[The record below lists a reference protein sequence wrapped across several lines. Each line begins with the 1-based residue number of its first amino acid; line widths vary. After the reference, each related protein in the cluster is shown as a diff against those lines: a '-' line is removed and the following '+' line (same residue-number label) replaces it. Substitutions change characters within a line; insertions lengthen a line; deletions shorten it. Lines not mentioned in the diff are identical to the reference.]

1 MPKLILIDGSSYLY
15 RAFHALPPLS
25 NGRGEPT
32 GALFGVV
39 NMLRAT
45 LKAKPDYLA
54 FVSDAPG
61 PTFRDA
67 LYDQYKA
74 NRPPMPDDLRAQVE
88 PMLAIVGA
96 LGFPILRVAGVEAD
110 DVIGTL
116 AVQAR
121 ALGIE
126 VEVSTSD
133 KDMAQLVGPQVTLV
147 NTMTS
152 TVMDDAG
159 VMAKFGVR
167 PDQIIDFLTLTGD
180 AIDNIP
186 GVPKCGPKTA
196 AKWLAEFDS
205 LDGVIANA
213 DKVGGKIGESLRATL
228 PQLPLSRELVTIK
241 TDVALEFGPTDL
253 TRREPDVGQLRALYT
268 RYEFKAALKD
278 LDAVADALLPS
289 PLGRGAG
296 GEGPGGAQ
304 SPGSTGP
311 SPQPLSRGERGN
323 THTHGP
329 DPLAANLAAA
339 GEYELVTTQTQLDG
353 WLHKLRT
360 APLIAFDT
368 ETTCLDAMRADIVGL
383 SLAVEPGKA
392 CYIPLG
398 HDYPGAPKQL
408 DRDEVLRA
416 LKPIFEDA
424 TRPKLGQHA
433 KYDINI
439 LAHYGIAVQGV
450 KHDSMLE
457 SYVWNATVTRHDMD
471 SLAKK
476 YLGYDTVKYEEVA
489 GKGARQISFSQVD
502 LDTACRYAAE
512 DADVTLRLHHA
523 LWPKLQGVPSLQRVY
538 EEIEIPLVPVLAE
551 MERRGVLI
559 DGDALRAQSQQ
570 LGKRMLELQRQS
582 HALAGREFNLD
593 SPKQLQ
599 AVLFDE
605 LGLEAKLKTPT
616 GQPSTNEEALEA
628 IADSHQLPRLILDYR
643 GLAKLRSTY
652 TDKLSAIVNPRTGRV
667 HTSYHQGSVATGRI
681 SSSDPNLQNIP
692 VRTEE
697 GRRIRQAFI
706 APPGWRVMAAD
717 YSQIELRIMAHLSGD
732 EGLLKAFHEG
742 GDVHRAT
749 AAEVFGL
756 KPEEVSANQR
766 RAAKA
771 INFGLMY
778 GMSAFGLAR
787 QLGVDRGEAS
797 DYMAR
802 YFSRYPGVH
811 AFMEATRERAHRDGY
826 VETLFG
832 RRLYLE
838 NLTARNQALRQ
849 GAERAAV
856 NAPMQGTA
864 ADIIKRAMIAVAAW
878 LAERDDAHMLMQVHD
893 ELVFEVRA
901 DAVDAVREAVR
912 ERMQGAAELAVPL
925 IVEVGVGANWD
936 EAH

>member
-25 NGRGEPT
+25 NSQGEPT
-32 GALFGVV
+32 GALFGIV

-45 LKAKPDYLA
+45 LKAKPDYVA

-61 PTFRDA
+61 PTFRNA
-67 LYDQYKA
+67 MYELYKA

-88 PMLAIVGA
+88 PMLAIVSA
-96 LGFPILRVAGVEAD
+96 LGFPILRVDGVEAD

-116 AVQAR
+116 TEEASAQ
-121 ALGIE
+121 GIE
-126 VEVSTSD
+126 VEISTSD
-133 KDMAQLVGPQVTLV
+133 KDLAQLVRPGVQLV
-147 NTMTS
+147 NTMTN
-152 TVMDDAG
+152 TTTDTAG
-159 VMAKFGVR
+159 VVDKFGVQ
-167 PDQIIDFLTLTGD
+167 PSQIIDFLTLTGD
-180 AIDNIP
+180 TVDNVP

-196 AKWLAEFDS
+196 AKWLAEYGN
-205 LDGVIANA
+205 LDNLIANA
-213 DKVGGKIGESLRATL
+213 DKIGGKIGESLRAAL
-228 PQLPLSRELVTIK
+228 PQLPLSRQLVTIK
-241 TDVALEFGPTDL
+241 TDVSLDL
-253 TRREPDVGQLRALYT
+253 PVTELKQRDKHVDDLRELFR

-278 LDAVADALLPS
+278 LEA
-289 PLGRGAG
+289 
-296 GEGPGGAQ
+296 E
-304 SPGSTGP
+304 
-311 SPQPLSRGERGN
+311 
-323 THTHGP
+323 
-329 DPLAANLAAA
+329 AAA
-339 GEYELVTTQTQLDG
+339 SSGESPAAEAPASPPAAAVVELEADIPALNMQGQYELVTTQAQLDH
-353 WLHKLRT
+353 WLAKIAN

-368 ETTCLDAMRADIVGL
+368 ETTSIDSMQADIVGL
-383 SLAVEPGKA
+383 SLSVEPGYA
-392 CYIPLG
+392 CYVPLT
-398 HDYPGAPKQL
+398 HDYPGAPAQL
-408 DRDEVLRA
+408 PRDHVLAA
-416 LKPIFEDA
+416 LKPIFEDPN
-424 TRPKLGQHA
+424 RPKLGQHA

-439 LAHYGIAVQGV
+439 LSHYGIAVQGL

-457 SYVWNATVTRHDMD
+457 SYVWNATATRHDMD
-471 SLAKK
+471 SLARK
-476 YLGYDTVKYEEVA
+476 YLGYETIKYEEVA
-489 GKGARQISFSQVD
+489 GKGAKQISFSQVD
-502 LDTACRYAAE
+502 VDTACRYAAE
-512 DADVTLRLHHA
+512 DADITLRLHHA
-523 LWPKLQGVPSLQRVY
+523 LWPKLESEPTLRSVY
-538 EEIEIPLVPVLAE
+538 ENIEIPLVPVLAS
-551 MERRGVLI
+551 MEQRGVLI
-559 DGDALRAQSQQ
+559 DVNNLRAQSQQ
-570 LGKRMLELQRQS
+570 LGKRMLELQQE
-582 HALAGREFNLD
+582 AWKGLGREFSLD

-599 AVLFDE
+599 AILFDE
-605 LGLEAKLKTPT
+605 LGLPAKLKTPT

-628 IADSHQLPRLILDYR
+628 IADDHPLPRLILDYR

-652 TDKLSAIVNPRTGRV
+652 TDKLAEIVNPRTGRV
-667 HTSYHQGSVATGRI
+667 HTSYHQGAVATGRV

-697 GRRIRQAFI
+697 GRRIRQAFV
-706 APPGWRVMAAD
+706 APEGWLVLAAD

-756 KPEEVSANQR
+756 APEEVSANQR

-811 AFMEATRERAHRDGY
+811 AFMEATRQQAHRDGY

-838 NLTARNQALRQ
+838 NLTSRNQALRA

-864 ADIIKRAMIAVAAW
+864 ADIIKRAMITVHAW
-878 LAERDDAHMLMQVHD
+878 LGQRNDDAHMLMQVHD
-893 ELVFEVRA
+893 ELVFEVRR
-901 DAVDAVREAVR
+901 DAVDEVRAGVI
-912 ERMQGAAELAVPL
+912 ERMSGAAQLSVPL
-925 IVEVGVGANWD
+925 LVEAGVGANWD

>member
-1 MPKLILIDGSSYLY
+1 MAKLILIDGSSYLY
-15 RAFHALPPLS
+15 RAFHALPPLTNS
-25 NGRGEPT
+25 QGEPT

-39 NMLRAT
+39 NMLRST
-45 LKAKPDYLA
+45 LKAKPDYVA

-61 PTFRDA
+61 PTFRNQ

-96 LGFPILRVAGVEAD
+96 LGFPILRVGGVEAD

-116 AVQAR
+116 TEQAH
-121 ALGIE
+121 AQGIE
-126 VEVSTSD
+126 VEISTGD
-133 KDMAQLVGPQVTLV
+133 KDLAQLVRPGVTLV
-147 NTMTS
+147 NTMTNTTTDS
-152 TVMDDAG
+152 AG
-159 VMAKFGVR
+159 VMEKFGVE
-167 PDQIIDFLTLTGD
+167 PTQIIDFLSLTGD
-180 AIDNIP
+180 TVDNVP

-196 AKWLAEFDS
+196 AKWLAEYRT
-205 LDGVIANA
+205 LDNLMANA
-213 DKVGGKIGESLRATL
+213 DKVGGKIGESLRAAL
-228 PQLPLSRELVTIK
+228 PQLPLSRDLVTIK
-241 TDVALEFGPTDL
+241 TDVSLDQSVSELKFHE
-253 TRREPDVGQLRALYT
+253 RHIEQLRDLYA

-278 LDAVADALLPS
+278 LDAETNGAATAQPVRDTGSTVASTDASRAQGALLLADNAQDLS
-289 PLGRGAG
+289 MAG
-296 GEGPGGAQ
+296 Q
-304 SPGSTGP
+304 
-311 SPQPLSRGERGN
+311 
-323 THTHGP
+323 
-329 DPLAANLAAA
+329 
-339 GEYELVTTQTQLDG
+339 YELVTTQAQFDS
-353 WLHKLRT
+353 WLAKIAT
-360 APLIAFDT
+360 APLVSFDT
-368 ETTCLDAMRADIVGL
+368 ETTSIDSMQADIVGL
-383 SLAVEPGKA
+383 SLSVDPGHA
-392 CYIPLG
+392 CYVPLA
-398 HDYPGAPKQL
+398 HDYPGAPAQL
-408 DRDEVLRA
+408 SREHVLAA
-416 LKPIFEDA
+416 LKPFFEDDS
-424 TRPKLGQHA
+424 RPKMGQHA

-439 LAHYGIAVQGV
+439 LSNYNIHLRGLQ
-450 KHDSMLE
+450 HDSMLE
-457 SYVWNATVTRHDMD
+457 SYVWNATATRHDMD

-476 YLGYDTVKYEEVA
+476 YLDVDTIKYEQVA
-489 GKGARQISFSQVD
+489 GKGAKQIPFSQVD

-512 DADVTLRLHHA
+512 DADITLRLHHA
-523 LWPKLQGVPSLQRVY
+523 LWPKLESEPTLRSVY
-538 EEIEIPLVPVLAE
+538 ENIEIPLIPVLAS
-551 MERRGVLI
+551 MEQRGVLI
-559 DGDALRAQSQQ
+559 DVSELRMQSQQ
-570 LGKRMLELQRQS
+570 LGKRMLELQQE
-582 HALAGREFNLD
+582 AWKGAGHEFNLD

-605 LGLEAKLKTPT
+605 LGLPVKVKTPT

-628 IADSHQLPRLILDYR
+628 IADDHALPRLILDYR

-652 TDKLSAIVNPRTGRV
+652 TDKLAEMVNPRTGRV
-667 HTSYHQGSVATGRI
+667 HTSYHQGSVATGRV

-692 VRTEE
+692 IRTEE
-697 GRRIRQAFI
+697 GRRIRQAFV
-706 APPGWRVMAAD
+706 APEGWVVLAAD

-802 YFSRYPGVH
+802 YFARYPGVH
-811 AFMEATRERAHRDGY
+811 AFMEATRQQAHRDGY

-838 NLTARNQALRQ
+838 NLTARNQALRA

-864 ADIIKRAMIAVAAW
+864 ADIIKRAMITVHDW
-878 LAERDDAHMLMQVHD
+878 LQTRADDAHMLMQVHD
-893 ELVFEVRA
+893 ELVFEVRK
-901 DAVDAVREAVR
+901 DVVDEVRAGVI
-912 ERMQGAAELAVPL
+912 ERMSGAATLSVPL
-925 IVEVGVGANWD
+925 LVEAGVGANWG

>member
-15 RAFHALPPLS
+15 RAFHALPPLT
-25 NGRGEPT
+25 NAQGEPT

-45 LKAKPDYLA
+45 LQAKPEYLA
-54 FVSDAPG
+54 FVSDASG

-67 LYDQYKA
+67 LYEQYKA
-74 NRPPMPDDLRAQVE
+74 HRPPMPDDLRAQVE

-96 LGFPILRVAGVEAD
+96 LGFPILRVPGVEAD

-116 AVQAR
+116 ALQAQ

-126 VEVSTSD
+126 VQISTGD
-133 KDMAQLVGPQVTLV
+133 KDLAQLVGSHITLI
-147 NTMTS
+147 NTMTN
-152 TVMDDAG
+152 TVLDSAG
-159 VMAKFGVR
+159 VLEKFGVR
-167 PDQIIDFLTLTGD
+167 PEQIIDFLALTGD
-180 AIDNIP
+180 SVDNVP

-196 AKWLAEFDS
+196 AKWLTEYAT

-213 DKVGGKIGESLRATL
+213 DRIGGKIGESLRAAL
-228 PQLPLSRELVTIK
+228 PQLPLSRALVTIK
-241 TDVALEFGPTDL
+241 TDVPLDFRPIELA
-253 TRREPDVGQLRALYT
+253 RRPPDTAQLRELYS
-268 RYEFKAALKD
+268 RYGFKVALKE
-278 LDAVADALLPS
+278 LEAA
-289 PLGRGAG
+289 AG
-296 GEGPGGAQ
+296 G
-304 SPGSTGP
+304 GSDFRRDD
-311 SPQPLSRGERGN
+311 SLSTITQNIATEVAPA
-323 THTHGP
+323 HP
-329 DPLAANLAAA
+329 AP
-339 GEYELVTTQTQLDG
+339 GEYELVTTQPQLDA
-353 WLHKLRT
+353 WLEKLR
-360 APLIAFDT
+360 AAELIAFDT
-368 ETTCLDAMRADIVGL
+368 ETTSIDAMRAEIVGL
-383 SLAVEPGKA
+383 SFAVMPGQA

-398 HDYPGAPKQL
+398 HDYPGAPQQL
-408 DRDEVLRA
+408 DRDRVLAA
-416 LKPIFEDA
+416 LRPLFEDPA
-424 TRPKLGQHA
+424 RPKLGQHA
-433 KYDINI
+433 KYDINV
-439 LAHYGIAVQGV
+439 LSHYGIAVQGLQ
-450 KHDSMLE
+450 HDSMLE
-457 SYVWNATVTRHDMD
+457 SYVWNATATRHDMD
-471 SLAKK
+471 SLAQK
-476 YLGYDTVKYEEVA
+476 YLGYETIKYAQVA
-489 GKGARQISFSQVD
+489 GKGAKQISFSQVD
-502 LDTACRYAAE
+502 LDSACRYAAE

-523 LWPKLQGVPSLQRVY
+523 LWPLLQGVPKLRRVY
-538 EEIEIPLVPVLAE
+538 EDIEIPLVPVLAA

-559 DGDALRAQSQQ
+559 DGDELRRQSQQ
-570 LGKRMLELQRQS
+570 LGKRMLELQQQS
-582 HALAGREFNLD
+582 YVLAGHEFNLD

-605 LGLEAKLKTPT
+605 LGLQARMKTPT

-628 IADSHQLPRLILDYR
+628 IADAHALPRLILDYR
-643 GLAKLRSTY
+643 SLAKLRSTY
-652 TDKLSAIVNPRTGRV
+652 TDKLSGIVNPRTGRV

-706 APPGWRVMAAD
+706 APPGWKVMAAD

-732 EGLLKAFHEG
+732 EGLLRAFREG

-749 AAEVFGL
+749 AAEVFGV
-756 KPEEVSANQR
+756 PAADISTNQR

-787 QLGVDRGEAS
+787 QLGVDRGEAG

-802 YFSRYPGVH
+802 YFARYPGVR

-838 NLTARNQALRQ
+838 NLTSRNQGLRQ

-856 NAPMQGTA
+856 NAPMQGSA
-864 ADIIKRAMIAVAAW
+864 ADIIKRAMIAVAGWIGA
-878 LAERDDAHMLMQVHD
+878 RDDVHMLMQVHD

-901 DAVDAVREAVR
+901 DAVATVRAAVT
-912 ERMQGAAELAVPL
+912 ERMAGAAELAVPL
-925 IVEVGVGANWD
+925 LVDVGVGANWD

>member
-1 MPKLILIDGSSYLY
+1 MAKLILIDGSSYLY
-15 RAFHALPPLS
+15 RAFHALPPLTNS
-25 NGRGEPT
+25 QGEPT

-45 LKAKPDYLA
+45 LKAKPDYVA

-61 PTFRDA
+61 PTFRNQ

-96 LGFPILRVAGVEAD
+96 LGFPILRVGGVEAD

-116 AVQAR
+116 TEQAH
-121 ALGIE
+121 AQGIE
-126 VEVSTSD
+126 VEISTGD
-133 KDMAQLVGPQVTLV
+133 KDLAQLVRPGVTLV
-147 NTMTS
+147 NTMTNTTTDS
-152 TVMDDAG
+152 AG
-159 VMAKFGVR
+159 VMEKFGVE
-167 PDQIIDFLTLTGD
+167 PTQIIDFLSLTGD
-180 AIDNIP
+180 TVDNVP

-196 AKWLAEFDS
+196 AKWLAEYRT
-205 LDGVIANA
+205 LDNLMANA
-213 DKVGGKIGESLRATL
+213 DKVGGKIGESLRAAL
-228 PQLPLSRELVTIK
+228 PQLPLSRDLVTIK
-241 TDVALEFGPTDL
+241 TDVSLDQSVSELKFHE
-253 TRREPDVGQLRALYT
+253 RHIEQLRDLYA

-278 LDAVADALLPS
+278 LDAETNGAAAQPVRDTGPASASTDAGRAQGALLLADNAQDLS
-289 PLGRGAG
+289 MAG
-296 GEGPGGAQ
+296 Q
-304 SPGSTGP
+304 
-311 SPQPLSRGERGN
+311 
-323 THTHGP
+323 
-329 DPLAANLAAA
+329 
-339 GEYELVTTQTQLDG
+339 YELVTTQAQFDS
-353 WLHKLRT
+353 WLAKIAT
-360 APLIAFDT
+360 APLVSFDT
-368 ETTCLDAMRADIVGL
+368 ETTSIDSMQADIVGL
-383 SLAVEPGKA
+383 SLSVDPGHA
-392 CYIPLG
+392 CYVPLA
-398 HDYPGAPKQL
+398 HDYPGAPAQL
-408 DRDEVLRA
+408 SREHVLAA
-416 LKPIFEDA
+416 LKPFFEDA
-424 TRPKLGQHA
+424 SRPKMGQHA

-439 LAHYGIAVQGV
+439 LSNYIIHLRGLQ
-450 KHDSMLE
+450 HDSMLE
-457 SYVWNATVTRHDMD
+457 SYVWNATATRHDMD

-476 YLGYDTVKYEEVA
+476 YLDVDTIKYEQVA
-489 GKGARQISFSQVD
+489 GKGAKQIPFSQVD

-512 DADVTLRLHHA
+512 DADITLRLHHA
-523 LWPKLQGVPSLQRVY
+523 LWPKLESEPTLRSVY
-538 EEIEIPLVPVLAE
+538 ENIEIPLIPVLAS
-551 MERRGVLI
+551 MEQRGVLI
-559 DGDALRAQSQQ
+559 DVSELRMQSQQ
-570 LGKRMLELQRQS
+570 LGKRMLELQQE
-582 HALAGREFNLD
+582 AWKGAGHEFNLD

-605 LGLEAKLKTPT
+605 LGLPVKVKTPT

-628 IADSHQLPRLILDYR
+628 IADDHALPRLILDYR

-652 TDKLSAIVNPRTGRV
+652 TDKLAEMVNPRTGRV
-667 HTSYHQGSVATGRI
+667 HTSYHQGSVATGRV

-692 VRTEE
+692 IRTEE
-697 GRRIRQAFI
+697 GRRIRQAFV
-706 APPGWRVMAAD
+706 APEGWVVLAAD

-802 YFSRYPGVH
+802 YFARYPGVH
-811 AFMEATRERAHRDGY
+811 AFMEATRQQAHRDGY

-838 NLTARNQALRQ
+838 NLTARNQALRA

-864 ADIIKRAMIAVAAW
+864 ADIIKRAMITVHDW
-878 LAERDDAHMLMQVHD
+878 LQTRADDAHMLMQVHD
-893 ELVFEVRA
+893 ELVFEVRK
-901 DAVDAVREAVR
+901 DVVDEVRAGVI
-912 ERMQGAAELAVPL
+912 ERMSGAATLSVPL
-925 IVEVGVGANWD
+925 LVEAGVGANWG

>member
-25 NGRGEPT
+25 NAHGEPT

-45 LKAKPDYLA
+45 LNAKPDYLA
-54 FVSDAPG
+54 FVCDAPG
-61 PTFRDA
+61 PTFRNDM
-67 LYDQYKA
+67 YDQYKA
-74 NRPPMPDDLRAQVE
+74 HRPPMPDDLRVQVQ

-96 LGFPILRVAGVEAD
+96 LGFPILCVPGVEAD

-116 AVQAR
+116 AAQAQ
-121 ALGIE
+121 ALGID
-126 VEVSTSD
+126 VLVSTGD
-133 KDMAQLVGPQVTLV
+133 KDMAQLVGPHVTLV
-147 NTMTS
+147 NTMS
-152 TVMDDAG
+152 NTVMDSAG
-159 VMAKFGVR
+159 VVEKFGVR
-167 PDQIIDFLTLTGD
+167 PDQIVDFLALTGD
-180 AIDNIP
+180 TVDNVP
-186 GVPKCGPKTA
+186 GVTKCGPKTA
-196 AKWLAEFDS
+196 AKWLAEYGS

-213 DKVGGKIGESLRATL
+213 DKVGGKIGESLREAL
-228 PQLPLSRELVTIK
+228 PRLPLSRELVTIK
-241 TDVALEFGPTDL
+241 TDVPLEFSPVDL
-253 TRREPDVGQLRALYT
+253 SQRDADTTQLRELYT

-278 LDAVADALLPS
+278 LDSAAAT
-289 PLGRGAG
+289 G
-296 GEGPGGAQ
+296 G
-304 SPGSTGP
+304 SDS
-311 SPQPLSRGERGN
+311 SRD
-323 THTHGP
+323 T
-329 DPLAANLAAA
+329 LAATAPKNAATEA
-339 GEYELVTTQTQLDG
+339 APTDSAPGEYELVTTQAAFDA
-353 WLHKLRT
+353 WLEKLRR
-360 APLIAFDT
+360 AELIAFDT
-368 ETTCLDAMRADIVGL
+368 ETTSIDAMRADIVGI
-383 SLAVEPGKA
+383 SFAAEPGKA

-398 HDYPGAPKQL
+398 HDYPGAPAQL
-408 DRDEVLRA
+408 DRDVVLAA

-424 TRPKLGQHA
+424 ARPKLGQHA

-439 LAHYGIAVQGV
+439 LSNYGIVVQGL

-457 SYVWNATVTRHDMD
+457 SYVWNATATRHDMD

-476 YLGYDTVKYEEVA
+476 YLGYETIKYEQVA
-489 GKGARQISFSQVD
+489 GKGAKQISFSQVD

-523 LWPKLQGVPSLQRVY
+523 LWPKLESVPSLRKVY
-538 EEIEIPLVPVLAE
+538 EDIEIPLVPVLAG
-551 MERRGVLI
+551 MEQRGVLI
-559 DGDALRAQSQQ
+559 DGDALRRQSQQ
-570 LGKRMLELQRQS
+570 LGKRMLELQQQS
-582 HALAGREFNLD
+582 YALAGREFNLD

-605 LGLEAKLKTPT
+605 LGLQAKLKTPT

-628 IADSHQLPRLILDYR
+628 IADTHELPRLILDYR

-652 TDKLSAIVNPRTGRV
+652 TDKLSGIVNPRTGRV

-697 GRRIRQAFI
+697 GRRIRQAFV
-706 APPGWRVMAAD
+706 APPGWQVMAAD

-732 EGLLKAFHEG
+732 EGLLRAFHSG

-749 AAEVFGL
+749 AAEVFGVP
-756 KPEEVSANQR
+756 PEEITANQR

-787 QLGVDRGEAS
+787 QLSVDRGEAG
-797 DYMAR
+797 DYMGR
-802 YFSRYPGVH
+802 YFSRYPGVR
-811 AFMEATRERAHRDGY
+811 AFMDATREQAHRDGY
-826 VETLFG
+826 VETIFG

-838 NLTARNQALRQ
+838 NLTSRNQGLRQ

-856 NAPMQGTA
+856 NAPMQGSA

-878 LAERDDAHMLMQVHD
+878 AANRDDVRMLMQVHD

-901 DAVDAVREAVR
+901 DAVDEVRAAVT
-912 ERMQGAAELAVPL
+912 ERMSGAAELAVPL
-925 IVEVGVGANWD
+925 LVDVGVGANWD

>member
-706 APPGWRVMAAD
+706 APPGWKVMAAD

-732 EGLLKAFHEG
+732 EGLLRAFHSG

-749 AAEVFGL
+749 AAEVFGVA
-756 KPEEVSANQR
+756 PEDITTNQR

-797 DYMAR
+797 DYMGR
-802 YFSRYPGVH
+802 YFSRYPGVR

-838 NLTARNQALRQ
+838 NLTARNAGLRQ

-864 ADIIKRAMIAVAAW
+864 ADIIKRAMITVAAW

-901 DAVDAVREAVR
+901 DAVEEVRRAVS
-912 ERMQGAAELAVPL
+912 ERMSGAAELSVPL
-925 IVEVGVGANWD
+925 LVDVGVGANWD

>member
-25 NGRGEPT
+25 NARGEPT

-67 LYDQYKA
+67 LYTQYKA
-74 NRPPMPDDLRAQVE
+74 NRPPMPDDLRSQVE
-88 PMLAIVGA
+88 PMLAIVAA
-96 LGFPILRVAGVEAD
+96 LGFPILRVGGVEAD

-116 AVQAR
+116 ALQAQ
-121 ALGIE
+121 AQGIE

-133 KDMAQLVGPQVTLV
+133 KDMAQLVGSHVTLV
-147 NTMTS
+147 NTMS
-152 TVMDDAG
+152 NTVLDSAG
-159 VMAKFGVR
+159 VMEKFGVM
-167 PDQIIDFLTLTGD
+167 PAQIIDFLALTGD

-196 AKWLAEFDS
+196 ARWLAEYGS
-205 LDGVIANA
+205 LDGVIAHA
-213 DKVGGKIGESLRATL
+213 DRIGGKIGESLRATL
-228 PQLPLSRELVTIK
+228 PQLPLSRQLATIK
-241 TDVALEFGPTDL
+241 TDVPLEFGPTEL
-253 TRREPDVGQLRALYT
+253 ARREADVEQLRELYT
-268 RYEFKAALKD
+268 RYEFKAALKE
-278 LDAVADALLPS
+278 LDSAAEPAGAHAVHDALRAEQHQSHRVQGTLLQTEFS
-289 PLGRGAG
+289 
-296 GEGPGGAQ
+296 GP
-304 SPGSTGP
+304 
-311 SPQPLSRGERGN
+311 
-323 THTHGP
+323 
-329 DPLAANLAAA
+329 
-339 GEYELVTTQTQLDG
+339 GEYELVTTQARFDA
-353 WLHKLRT
+353 WLEELRG
-360 APLIAFDT
+360 AELIAFDT
-368 ETTCLDAMRADIVGL
+368 ETTSLDAMRADIVGI
-383 SLAVEPGKA
+383 SFAVEPGQA
-392 CYIPLG
+392 CYLPLG
-398 HDYPGAPKQL
+398 HDYPGAPPQL
-408 DRDEVLRA
+408 DRDDVLRA
-416 LKPIFEDA
+416 LKPVFEDA

-439 LAHYGIAVQGV
+439 LSHYGIAVQGL

-457 SYVWNATVTRHDMD
+457 SYVWNATATRHDMD

-476 YLGYDTVKYEEVA
+476 YLGYETVKYEEVA

-523 LWPKLQGVPSLQRVY
+523 LWPKLESVPALRRVY

-559 DGDALRAQSQQ
+559 DGDELRRQSQQ
-570 LGKRMLELQRQS
+570 LGKRMLELQQKS
-582 HALAGREFNLD
+582 YALAGREFNLD

-605 LGLEAKLKTPT
+605 LHLEAKLKTPT

-628 IADSHQLPRLILDYR
+628 IADSHELPRLILDYR

-732 EGLLKAFHEG
+732 EGLLKAFREG

-787 QLGVDRGEAS
+787 QLGVDRGEAG

-802 YFSRYPGVH
+802 YFARYPGVH

-826 VETLFG
+826 VETIFG

-838 NLTARNQALRQ
+838 NLTSRNQGLRQ

-856 NAPMQGTA
+856 NAPMQGSA

-878 LAERDDAHMLMQVHD
+878 LKDRDDAYMLMQVHD

-901 DAVDAVREAVR
+901 DAVDAVRTAVVA
-912 ERMQGAAELAVPL
+912 RMSGAAELAVPL
-925 IVEVGVGANWD
+925 LVDVGVGANWD

>member
-15 RAFHALPPLS
+15 RAFHALPPLT
-25 NGRGEPT
+25 NAQGEPT

-45 LKAKPDYLA
+45 LKAKPEYLA

-74 NRPPMPDDLRAQVE
+74 NRPPMPEDLRAQVE

-96 LGFPILRVAGVEAD
+96 LGFPILRVPGFEAD

-121 ALGIE
+121 ELGIE
-126 VEVSTSD
+126 VEVSTGD
-133 KDMAQLVGPQVTLV
+133 KDMAQLVGPRVTLI
-147 NTMTS
+147 NTMS
-152 TVMDDAG
+152 NTVMNSDG
-159 VMAKFGVR
+159 VMEKFGVR
-167 PDQIIDFLTLTGD
+167 PDQIIDFLALTGD
-180 AIDNIP
+180 TVDNVP

-196 AKWLAEFDS
+196 AKWLAEYDS

-213 DKVGGKIGESLRATL
+213 AKIGGKIGESLRATL

-241 TDVALEFGPTDL
+241 TDVTL
-253 TRREPDVGQLRALYT
+253 DVGPAALAQRPADVALLRELYA
-268 RYEFKAALKD
+268 RYDFKAALKD
-278 LDAVADALLPS
+278 LDAVAPQ
-289 PLGRGAG
+289 GATAVSVD
-296 GEGPGGAQ
+296 GAAPT
-304 SPGSTGP
+304 SS
-311 SPQPLSRGERGN
+311 
-323 THTHGP
+323 
-329 DPLAANLAAA
+329 AAPVMSSAIDEIPAAWSA
-339 GEYELVTTQTQLDG
+339 PGEYELVTTQAAFEL
-353 WLHKLRT
+353 WLERLRD
-360 APLIAFDT
+360 ASLIAFDT
-368 ETTCLDAMRADIVGL
+368 ETTSIDAMRADIVGL

-392 CYIPLG
+392 CYIPLD

-408 DRDEVLRA
+408 DRDTVLAA
-416 LKPIFEDA
+416 LKPIFEDPS
-424 TRPKLGQHA
+424 RPKLGQHA

-439 LAHYGIAVQGV
+439 LAHYGITVQGLA
-450 KHDSMLE
+450 HDSMLE
-457 SYVWNATVTRHDMD
+457 SYVWNATATRHDMD

-476 YLGYDTVKYEEVA
+476 YLGYDAVKYAEVA
-489 GKGARQISFSQVD
+489 GKGAKQISFSQVD

-512 DADVTLRLHHA
+512 DADITLRLHHA
-523 LWPKLQGVPSLQRVY
+523 LWPKLESVPALRAVYQG
-538 EEIEIPLVPVLAE
+538 IEIPLVPVLAE

-570 LGKRMLELQRQS
+570 LGKRMLELQQQS
-582 HALAGREFNLD
+582 YTLAGHAFNLD

-605 LGLEAKLKTPT
+605 LGLAAKLKTPT

-628 IADSHQLPRLILDYR
+628 IADTHELPRLILDYR

-652 TDKLSAIVNPRTGRV
+652 TDKLSGIVNPRTGRV

-706 APPGWRVMAAD
+706 APPGWKVMAAD

-732 EGLLKAFHEG
+732 QGLLKAFHEG

-756 KPEEVSANQR
+756 KPEDVSTNQR

-778 GMSAFGLAR
+778 GMSAFGLAK

-802 YFSRYPGVH
+802 YFARYPGVH
-811 AFMEATRERAHRDGY
+811 AFMEATREQAHRDGY
-826 VETLFG
+826 VETIFG
-832 RRLYLE
+832 RRLYLD
-838 NLTARNQALRQ
+838 NLTARNQSLRQ

-856 NAPMQGTA
+856 NAPMQGSA
-864 ADIIKRAMIAVAAW
+864 ADIIKRAMITVAAW
-878 LAERDDAHMLMQVHD
+878 LMHRDDAHMLMQVHD

-901 DAVDAVREAVR
+901 DAVDAVRAGVI
-912 ERMQGAAELAVPL
+912 ERMSGAAQLAVPL
-925 IVEVGVGANWD
+925 LVDVGVGANWD

>member
-25 NGRGEPT
+25 NAHGEPT

-45 LKAKPDYLA
+45 LKAKPEYLA

-67 LYDQYKA
+67 LYAQYKA
-74 NRPPMPDDLRAQVE
+74 HRPPMPDDLRSQVE
-88 PMLAIVGA
+88 PMLAIVAA
-96 LGFPILRVAGVEAD
+96 LGFPILRVPGVEAD

-116 AVQAR
+116 AVQAQ

-126 VEVSTSD
+126 VLVSTGD
-133 KDMAQLVGPQVTLV
+133 KDMAQLVGPHVTLV
-147 NTMTS
+147 NTMS
-152 TVMDDAG
+152 NTVMDSDG
-159 VMAKFGVR
+159 VMEKFGVR
-167 PDQIIDFLTLTGD
+167 PEQIIDFLALTGD
-180 AIDNIP
+180 TVDNVP

-196 AKWLAEFDS
+196 AKWLAEYS
-205 LDGVIANA
+205 TLDGVIANA
-213 DKVGGKIGESLRATL
+213 DKVGGKIGESLREAL
-228 PQLPLSRELVTIK
+228 PRLPLSRELVTIK
-241 TDVALEFGPTDL
+241 TDVPLEFGPTDL
-253 TRREPDVGQLRALYT
+253 SQRDADTAQLRELYT
-268 RYEFKAALKD
+268 RYEFKAALKE
-278 LDAVADALLPS
+278 LDNTPLVGAHPVRDHIEPETIPHDDRAQGALLHVP
-289 PLGRGAG
+289 
-296 GEGPGGAQ
+296 
-304 SPGSTGP
+304 
-311 SPQPLSRGERGN
+311 
-323 THTHGP
+323 
-329 DPLAANLAAA
+329 
-339 GEYELVTTQTQLDG
+339 GEYELVTTQLQFDA
-353 WLHKLRT
+353 WLEKLQQ
-360 APLIAFDT
+360 AELIAFDT
-368 ETTCLDAMRADIVGL
+368 ETTSIDAMRADIVGI
-383 SLAVEPGKA
+383 SFAVEAGKA

-398 HDYPGAPKQL
+398 HDYPGVPPQL
-408 DRDEVLRA
+408 DRDAVLRA
-416 LKPIFEDA
+416 LKPIFEDP

-439 LAHYGIAVQGV
+439 LSNYGLVVQGL

-457 SYVWNATVTRHDMD
+457 SYVWNATATRHDMD

-476 YLGYDTVKYEEVA
+476 YLGYETVKYEQVA
-489 GKGARQISFSQVD
+489 GKGAKQISFSQVD

-512 DADVTLRLHHA
+512 DADITLRLHFA
-523 LWPKLQGVPSLQRVY
+523 LWPKLAGEPTLRKVY
-538 EEIEIPLVPVLAE
+538 EDIEIPLVPVLAG
-551 MERRGVLI
+551 MEQRGVLI
-559 DGDALRAQSQQ
+559 DGDELRRQSQQ
-570 LGKRMLELQRQS
+570 LGKRMLELQQQS
-582 HALAGREFNLD
+582 YVLAGHEFNLD

-605 LGLEAKLKTPT
+605 LGLQAKLKTPT

-628 IADSHQLPRLILDYR
+628 IADTHELPRLILDYR

-652 TDKLSAIVNPRTGRV
+652 TDKLSGIVNPRTGRV

-706 APPGWRVMAAD
+706 APPGWKILAAD

-732 EGLLKAFHEG
+732 EGLLRAFHAG

-749 AAEVFGL
+749 AAEVFGVP
-756 KPEEVSANQR
+756 PEDITTNQR

-797 DYMAR
+797 DYMGR
-802 YFSRYPGVH
+802 YFSRYPGVR
-811 AFMEATRERAHRDGY
+811 AFMDATREQAHRDGY
-826 VETLFG
+826 VETIFG

-838 NLTARNQALRQ
+838 NLTSRNQGLRQ

-856 NAPMQGTA
+856 NAPMQGSA
-864 ADIIKRAMIAVAAW
+864 ADIIKRAMIAVAGW
-878 LAERDDAHMLMQVHD
+878 LKGRDDAHMLMQVHD

-901 DAVDAVREAVR
+901 DAIDEVRAAVI
-912 ERMQGAAELAVPL
+912 ERMSGAAELAVPL
-925 IVEVGVGANWD
+925 LVDAGVGANWD

>member
-25 NGRGEPT
+25 NALGEPT

-96 LGFPILRVAGVEAD
+96 LGFPILRVPGVEAD

-116 AVQAR
+116 AMQAQ

-126 VEVSTSD
+126 VLVSTSD
-133 KDMAQLVGPQVTLV
+133 KDMAQLVGPHVTLI
-147 NTMTS
+147 NTMS
-152 TVMDDAG
+152 NTVMDRAG
-159 VMAKFGVR
+159 VIEKFGVR

-180 AIDNIP
+180 TVDNVP

-196 AKWLAEFDS
+196 AKWLAEYPT
-205 LDGVIANA
+205 LDEVIANA
-213 DKVGGKIGESLRATL
+213 DKIGGKIGESLREAL
-228 PQLPLSRELVTIK
+228 PRLPLSRELVTIK
-241 TDVALEFGPTDL
+241 TDVPLDVAPTDL
-253 TRREPDVGQLRALYT
+253 TQRAADTEQLRALYS

-278 LDAVADALLPS
+278 LDAGTSASGSDFSRDASAPDS
-289 PLGRGAG
+289 P
-296 GEGPGGAQ
+296 E
-304 SPGSTGP
+304 SI
-311 SPQPLSRGERGN
+311 
-323 THTHGP
+323 
-329 DPLAANLAAA
+329 AAEAAPTNPPEFSA
-339 GEYELVTTQTQLDG
+339 PGEYELVTTQPAFEAWLEQLR
-353 WLHKLRT
+353 H
-360 APLIAFDT
+360 AALIAFDT
-368 ETTCLDAMRADIVGL
+368 ETTSIDAMRADIVGI
-383 SLAVEPGKA
+383 SFAVEPGKA

-398 HDYPGAPKQL
+398 HDYPGAPQQL
-408 DRDEVLRA
+408 DRDAVLHA
-416 LKPIFEDA
+416 LKPIFENPA
-424 TRPKLGQHA
+424 RPKLGQHA

-439 LAHYGIAVQGV
+439 LSLYGIVVQGLR
-450 KHDSMLE
+450 HDSMLE
-457 SYVWNATVTRHDMD
+457 SYVWNATATRHDMD

-476 YLGYDTVKYEEVA
+476 YLGYETIKYEQVA
-489 GKGARQISFSQVD
+489 GKGAKQISFSQVD

-512 DADVTLRLHHA
+512 DADITLRLHHA
-523 LWPKLQGVPSLQRVY
+523 LWPKLESVPALRKVY
-538 EEIEIPLVPVLAE
+538 EEIEIPLVPVLAA
-551 MERRGVLI
+551 MEQRGVLI
-559 DGDALRAQSQQ
+559 DGDVLRRQSQQ
-570 LGKRMLELQRQS
+570 LGKRMLELQQQA
-582 HALAGREFNLD
+582 HAVAGHEFNLD

-605 LGLEAKLKTPT
+605 LGLQAKLKTPT

-628 IADSHQLPRLILDYR
+628 IADTHELPRLILDYR
-643 GLAKLRSTY
+643 SLAKLRSTY
-652 TDKLSAIVNPRTGRV
+652 TDKLSGIVNPRTGRV

-706 APPGWRVMAAD
+706 APPGWKVLAAD

-732 EGLLKAFHEG
+732 EGLLRAFREG

-749 AAEVFGL
+749 AAEVFGVP
-756 KPEEVSANQR
+756 PEQISTNQR

-797 DYMAR
+797 DYMGR
-802 YFSRYPGVH
+802 YFSRYPGVR

-826 VETLFG
+826 VETIFG

-838 NLTARNQALRQ
+838 NLTSRNQGLRQ

-856 NAPMQGTA
+856 NAPMQGSA
-864 ADIIKRAMIAVAAW
+864 ADIIKRAMIAVAGW
-878 LAERDDAHMLMQVHD
+878 LKDRDDTHMLMQVHD

-901 DAVDAVREAVR
+901 DAVDAVRAGVV
-912 ERMQGAAELAVPL
+912 ERMSGAAELAVPL
-925 IVEVGVGANWD
+925 LVDVGVGANWD

>member
-25 NGRGEPT
+25 NARGEPT

-61 PTFRDA
+61 PTFRHG

-74 NRPPMPDDLRAQVE
+74 NRPPMPDDLRTQVE

-96 LGFPILRVAGVEAD
+96 LGFPILRVGGVEAD

-121 ALGIE
+121 ELGIE
-126 VEVSTSD
+126 VEVSTGD

-147 NTMTS
+147 NTMS
-152 TVMDDAG
+152 NTVMDSDG
-159 VMAKFGVR
+159 VMEKFGVR
-167 PDQIIDFLTLTGD
+167 PEQIVDFLALTGD
-180 AIDNIP
+180 TIDNVP

-196 AKWLAEFDS
+196 AKWLAEYHT

-213 DKVGGKIGESLRATL
+213 AKIGGKIGESLREAL
-228 PQLPLSRELVTIK
+228 PRLPLSRELVTIK
-241 TDVALEFGPTDL
+241 TDVPLEFGPTEL
-253 TRREPDVGQLRALYT
+253 AQREADVEQLRELYT
-268 RYEFKAALKD
+268 RYEFKAALKE
-278 LDAVADALLPS
+278 LDSAGLGTRDSGLGEGQGAEQKIAGPKLAPTGSSESRVPS
-289 PLGRGAG
+289 P
-296 GEGPGGAQ
+296 E
-304 SPGSTGP
+304 S
-311 SPQPLSRGERGN
+311 
-323 THTHGP
+323 
-329 DPLAANLAAA
+329 
-339 GEYELVTTQTQLDG
+339 GEYELVTTQPAFDA
-353 WLHKLRT
+353 WLEKLRH
-360 APLIAFDT
+360 AELIAFDT
-368 ETTCLDAMRADIVGL
+368 ETTSIDAMRAHIVGI
-383 SLAVEPGKA
+383 SFAVEAGKA
-392 CYIPLG
+392 CYIPIG

-408 DRDEVLRA
+408 DRDAVLAA
-416 LKPIFEDA
+416 LKPILEDA
-424 TRPKLGQHA
+424 ARPKLGQHA

-439 LAHYGIAVQGV
+439 LSNYGIVVQGL

-457 SYVWNATVTRHDMD
+457 SYVWNATATRHDMD
-471 SLAKK
+471 SLARK
-476 YLGYDTVKYEEVA
+476 YLGYETVKYEQVA
-489 GKGARQISFSQVD
+489 GKGAKQISFSQVD

-512 DADVTLRLHHA
+512 DSDITLRLHLA
-523 LWPKLQGVPSLQRVY
+523 LWPKLESVPALRKVY
-538 EEIEIPLVPVLAE
+538 EDIEIPLVPVLAA
-551 MERRGVLI
+551 MEQRGVLI
-559 DGDALRAQSQQ
+559 DGDELRRQSQQ
-570 LGKRMLELQRQS
+570 LGKRMLELQQQS
-582 HALAGREFNLD
+582 HALAGHEFNLD

-605 LGLEAKLKTPT
+605 LGLQAKLKTPT
-616 GQPSTNEEALEA
+616 GQPSTNEEALDA
-628 IADSHQLPRLILDYR
+628 IADTHELPRLILDYR

-652 TDKLSAIVNPRTGRV
+652 TDKLSGIVNPRTGRV

-706 APPGWRVMAAD
+706 APPGWKVLAAD

-732 EGLLKAFHEG
+732 EGLLRAFHSG

-749 AAEVFGL
+749 AAEVFGVP
-756 KPEEVSANQR
+756 PEQITTNQR

-797 DYMAR
+797 DYMGR
-802 YFSRYPGVH
+802 YFSRYPGVR
-811 AFMEATRERAHRDGY
+811 AFMDATREQAHRDGY
-826 VETLFG
+826 VETIFG

-838 NLTARNQALRQ
+838 NLTSRNGSLRQ

-856 NAPMQGTA
+856 NAPMQGSA

-878 LAERDDAHMLMQVHD
+878 LKDRGDAHMLMQVHD

-901 DAVDAVREAVR
+901 DAVDEVRSAVI
-912 ERMQGAAELAVPL
+912 ERMSGAAELAVPL
-925 IVEVGVGANWD
+925 LVDAGVGVNWD

>member
-25 NGRGEPT
+25 NPQGEPT

-45 LKAKPDYLA
+45 LNAKPEYLA

-61 PTFRDA
+61 KTFRDE

-88 PMLAIVGA
+88 PMLKIVGA

-116 AVQAR
+116 ALQAQ

-126 VEVSTSD
+126 VLVSTGD
-133 KDMAQLVGPQVTLV
+133 KDMAQLVNLHVTLI
-147 NTMTS
+147 NTMS
-152 TVMDDAG
+152 NTVMDHDG
-159 VMAKFGVR
+159 VIEKFGVR
-167 PDQIIDFLTLTGD
+167 PEQIIDFLALTGD
-180 AIDNIP
+180 TVDNVP
-186 GVPKCGPKTA
+186 GVPMCGPKTA
-196 AKWLAEFDS
+196 AKWLAQYPT
-205 LDGVIANA
+205 LDEVMANA
-213 DKVGGKIGESLRATL
+213 DKIGGKIGESLRAAL

-241 TDVALEFGPTDL
+241 TDVTLELKPTDL
-253 TRREPDVGQLRALYT
+253 AQREPDIEQLRELYT
-268 RYEFKAALKD
+268 RYGFKAALKE
-278 LDAVADALLPS
+278 LDGAE
-289 PLGRGAG
+289 AG
-296 GEGPGGAQ
+296 GRNGGSHFSRDASALD
-304 SPGSTGP
+304 SPNRMAAEAAPTTSTEFSAP
-311 SPQPLSRGERGN
+311 
-323 THTHGP
+323 
-329 DPLAANLAAA
+329 
-339 GEYELVTTQTQLDG
+339 GEYELVVTGDAFDA
-353 WLHKLRT
+353 WVEKLRH
-360 APLIAFDT
+360 AELIAFDT
-368 ETTCLDAMRADIVGL
+368 ETTSIDAMLADIVGI

-408 DRDEVLRA
+408 ERDLVLAA
-416 LKPIFEDA
+416 LKPIFEDPA
-424 TRPKLGQHA
+424 RPKLGQHA

-439 LAHYGIAVQGV
+439 LSHYGIAVQGL

-457 SYVWNATVTRHDMD
+457 SYVWNATATRHDMD
-471 SLAKK
+471 SLALK
-476 YLGYDTVKYEEVA
+476 YLGYETIKYADVA
-489 GKGARQISFSQVD
+489 GKGAKQISFSQVD
-502 LDTACRYAAE
+502 LDSACRYAAE
-512 DADVTLRLHHA
+512 DADITLRLHLA
-523 LWPKLQGVPSLQRVY
+523 LWPLLESAPALRKVY
-538 EEIEIPLVPVLAE
+538 EDIEIPVVPVLAA

-559 DGDALRAQSQQ
+559 DGDELRRQSQQ
-570 LGKRMLELQRQS
+570 LGKRMLELQQQS
-582 HALAGREFNLD
+582 YALAGRQFNLD

-599 AVLFDE
+599 VILFDE
-605 LGLEAKLKTPT
+605 LGLQAKLKTPK
-616 GQPSTNEEALEA
+616 GQPSTNEEALAA
-628 IADSHQLPRLILDYR
+628 IADAHELPRLILDYR

-652 TDKLSAIVNPRTGRV
+652 TDKLSGIVNPRTGRV

-706 APPGWRVMAAD
+706 APPGWKVMAAD

-732 EGLLKAFHEG
+732 EGLLKAFREG
-742 GDVHRAT
+742 SDVHRAT
-749 AAEVFGL
+749 AAEVFGVAA
-756 KPEEVSANQR
+756 EDVTSNQR

-778 GMSAFGLAR
+778 GMSAFGLAK

-797 DYMAR
+797 DYMGR
-802 YFSRYPGVH
+802 YFSRYPGVR
-811 AFMEATRERAHRDGY
+811 AFMDATREQAHRDGY
-826 VETLFG
+826 VETIFG

-838 NLTARNQALRQ
+838 NLTSRNQSLRQ

-856 NAPMQGTA
+856 NAPMQGSA

-878 LAERDDAHMLMQVHD
+878 LADRDDAKMLMQVHD
-893 ELVFEVRA
+893 ELVFEVRE
-901 DAVDAVREAVR
+901 DAVDAVRAGVI
-912 ERMQGAAELAVPL
+912 ERMSGAARLAVEL
-925 IVEVGVGANWD
+925 VVDVGVGDNWD

>member
-1 MPKLILIDGSSYLY
+1 MAKLILIDGSSYLY
-15 RAFHALPPLS
+15 RAFHALPPLT
-25 NGRGEPT
+25 NAHGEPT

-61 PTFRDA
+61 PTFRDT

-74 NRPPMPDDLRAQVE
+74 NRPPMPEDLRSQVE

-96 LGFPILRVAGVEAD
+96 LGFPILRVPGVEAD

-116 AVQAR
+116 AVQAQ

-126 VEVSTSD
+126 VEISTGD
-133 KDMAQLVGPQVTLV
+133 KDMAQLVNPHITLV
-147 NTMTS
+147 NTMS
-152 TVMDDAG
+152 NTVMDSAG
-159 VMAKFGVR
+159 VMEKFGVR
-167 PDQIIDFLTLTGD
+167 PEQIIDFLALTGD
-180 AIDNIP
+180 TVDNVP

-196 AKWLAEFDS
+196 AKWLAEYTT
-205 LDGVIANA
+205 LDGVVANA
-213 DKVGGKIGESLRATL
+213 DKIGGKIGESLRAAL

-241 TDVALEFGPTDL
+241 TDVALELCPTDL
-253 TRREPDVGQLRALYT
+253 AQRDADTAQLRELYA

-278 LDAVADALLPS
+278 LDAASSSASS
-289 PLGRGAG
+289 PL
-296 GEGPGGAQ
+296 ESSAQ
-304 SPGSTGP
+304 SELSGITAAPTPLLDNNRAAPDAALSAPGS
-311 SPQPLSRGERGN
+311 
-323 THTHGP
+323 
-329 DPLAANLAAA
+329 
-339 GEYELVTTQTQLDG
+339 YELVTTQPQLDA
-353 WLHKLRT
+353 WLGKLRD
-360 APLIAFDT
+360 AELIAFDT
-368 ETTCLDAMRADIVGL
+368 ETTSIDAMRADIVGL
-383 SLAVEPGKA
+383 SLSIEPGHA

-408 DRDEVLRA
+408 DRDAVLA
-416 LKPIFEDA
+416 TLKPVFEDA
-424 TRPKLGQHA
+424 GKPKLGQHA

-439 LAHYGIAVQGV
+439 LSHYGIAVQGL

-457 SYVWNATVTRHDMD
+457 SYVWNATATRHDMD
-471 SLAKK
+471 SLARL
-476 YLGYDTVKYEEVA
+476 YLGYETIKYEQVA
-489 GKGARQISFSQVD
+489 GKGAKQISFSQVD

-523 LWPKLQGVPSLQRVY
+523 LWPKLESVPSLRKVY
-538 EEIEIPLVPVLAE
+538 EDIEIPLVPVLAA

-559 DGDALRAQSQQ
+559 DGDELRRQSQQ

-582 HALAGREFNLD
+582 YALAGREFNLD

-599 AVLFDE
+599 AILFDE
-605 LGLEAKLKTPT
+605 LGLQAKLKTPT

-628 IADSHQLPRLILDYR
+628 IADTHELPRLILDYR

-652 TDKLSAIVNPRTGRV
+652 TDKLSGIVNPRTGRV
-667 HTSYHQGSVATGRI
+667 HTSYHQGAVATGRI

-706 APPGWRVMAAD
+706 APPGWKVMAAD

-732 EGLLKAFHEG
+732 EGLLRAFHEG

-749 AAEVFGL
+749 AAEVFGVP
-756 KPEEVSANQR
+756 PEDITTNQR

-802 YFSRYPGVH
+802 YFSRYPGVR
-811 AFMEATRERAHRDGY
+811 AFMDATREQAHRDGY
-826 VETLFG
+826 VETIFG

-838 NLTARNQALRQ
+838 NLTSRNQGLRQ

-856 NAPMQGTA
+856 NAPMQGSA
-864 ADIIKRAMIAVAAW
+864 ADIIKRAMITVAGW
-878 LAERDDAHMLMQVHD
+878 INGRDDVHMLMQVHD

-901 DAVDAVREAVR
+901 DAVDEVRAAVI
-912 ERMQGAAELAVPL
+912 ERMSGAAELAVPL
-925 IVEVGVGANWD
+925 LVDVGVGANWD